1 MSNMTPPLADHAV
14 AQLFIDAHTARTFLD
29 EPVTGAQIES
39 LYEMMKWAP
48 TTMNIQPLRLIIA
61 RSDAAR
67 AQFSNISVDQT
78 ANRLRQRRS
87 SPWSAQTQTFMTRS
101 PKSFLTS
108 RMLESSS
115 SMTNGVKQL
124 LDTKHGCNL
133 GTS

>member
-1 MSNMTPPLADHAV
+1 M

-29 EPVTGAQIES
+29 EPVTDAQIEA

-61 RSDAAR
+61 RSDATR
-67 AQFSNISVDQT
+67 AQVLEHLGGSNREQAEAAPLITVVCADTNFHDTLSEVV
-78 ANRLRQRRS
+78 
-87 SPWSAQTQTFMTRS
+87 
-101 PKSFLTS
+101 LTS

-124 LDTKHGCNL
+124 LDTKRGCNL